1 VFDTTSANTGHKGAA
16 CIAIQHALD
25 KPLFWSACRHHIGE
39 LIIGHV
45 FTDLKIEASKSSD
58 ISVFSRFQ
66 KHFEAVPHSGEI
78 SLKTLDLDKFS
89 EDNSALIHDWFPPDQ
104 EY

>member
-1 VFDTTSANTGHKGAA
+1 MQK
-16 CIAIQHALD
+16 LMM
-25 KPLFWSACRHHIGE
+25 
-39 LIIGHV
+39 
-45 FTDLKIEASKSSD
+45 
-58 ISVFSRFQ
+58 Q